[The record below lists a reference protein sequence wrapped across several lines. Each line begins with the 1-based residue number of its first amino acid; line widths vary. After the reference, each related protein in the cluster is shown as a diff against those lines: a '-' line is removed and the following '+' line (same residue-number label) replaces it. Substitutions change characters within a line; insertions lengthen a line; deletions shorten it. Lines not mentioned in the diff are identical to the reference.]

1 MLLQENNMRE
11 EALLRELG
19 FESLDNVAKKT
30 TISKATKDAVAR
42 KQAAITQLAS
52 EESVSTT

>member
-1 MLLQENNMRE
+1 MRE